1 MIGIGANVVK
11 LVPWVFATALVTF
24 AILLGQVLG
33 YADKHQRSLMKQCMD
48 DGHKEYECVGMFNRN
63 R

>member
-1 MIGIGANVVK
+1 MVK